1 MVIMERPAWLVRRI
15 PAGQELEATRQLLA
29 HHELNTVCQSA
40 CCPNIGE
47 CFSAKT
53 ATFMI
58 LGTDCTRRCRFC
70 AVGKGTPSPE
80 DEREAVRLR
89 EAVQA
94 LKLEHVVITSV
105 TRDDLP
111 DGGAGAFV
119 RCIEELRS
127 HCPSVSVEVLIP
139 DLQGH
144 MDAIQQVIEARPD
157 VLNHN
162 IETVPRLYPTVRP
175 EADYQRSLGLL
186 AQGAKSLKV
195 KVKSGLMVGLGE
207 TEAELFSTF
216 QDLRDAGTHFL
227 TVGQYLRPSADHLP
241 VISYMTPEQF
251 AYYERVAL
259 EIGFEQVAAGPFV
272 RSSYQAARML
282 LPHKESIK

>member
-1 MVIMERPAWLVRRI
+1 MVIVERPAWLVRRI

-29 HHELNTVCQSA
+29 HHDLNTVCQSA

-47 CFSAKT
+47 CFSART

-70 AVGKGTPSPE
+70 AVGKGPPSPE
-80 DEREAVRLR
+80 DKNEAERLR

-94 LKLEHVVITSV
+94 LQLEHVVITSV
-105 TRDDLP
+105 TRDDLL

-127 HCPSVSVEVLIP
+127 YCPSVSVEVLIP

-144 MDAIQQVIEARPD
+144 MDAIQQVIEAQPD

-162 IETVPRLYPTVRP
+162 IETVPRLYPMVRP
-175 EADYQRSLGLL
+175 EADYQRSLDLL

-207 TEAELFSTF
+207 TEAELFATF
-216 QDLRDAGTHFL
+216 QDLRNAGAHFL
-227 TVGQYLRPSADHLP
+227 TVGQYLRPSASHLP
-241 VISYMTPEQF
+241 VISYITPEQF
-251 AYYERVAL
+251 AYYEQVAL
-259 EIGFEQVAAGPFV
+259 AIGFEQVAAGPFV

-282 LPHKESIK
+282 LRTKENVE